1 MPTVP
6 QLVMGQIMNFW
17 EPNPGQNLSLPPSVP
32 LFFSLYSREVVQLK
46 IPPDMLEV
54 KHTHTFLLSL
64 LSAYSRI
71 KCSFSL
77 VKQHANIR
85 KLFQI
90 IIFVCVK
97 MVIDDSFWVI
107 MFKGFSPIFEKYQ
120 YICLVTLF
128 SCKLLHIS

>member
-1 MPTVP
+1 
-6 QLVMGQIMNFW
+6 
-17 EPNPGQNLSLPPSVP
+17 
-32 LFFSLYSREVVQLK
+32 
-46 IPPDMLEV
+46 MLEV

-107 MFKGFSPIFEKYQ
+107 MFKGFPLS
-120 YICLVTLF
+120 LRN
-128 SCKLLHIS
+128 ISTFV